1 MANYWAITIGINQYQ
16 LFQPLRCAQADAE
29 VLNNFLVQEG
39 GLAQQRCL
47 LMTAAS
53 PPIGDRATYP
63 TKQNILVLLED
74 LTAACW
80 QPQDHLWLFFSGY
93 GVSYKG
99 KDYLM
104 PVEGNPQLVEETG
117 IEVRSLMQSLQL
129 AGINTLLLLDINRA
143 FGTQADSPVGLET
156 IELAKE
162 LQMATILSCQSQE
175 FSHESS
181 ELGHGFFTAALLEAL
196 RSGNASSLTD
206 LDSYLSVLTP
216 ELCQHYWRPTQNPV
230 TIFPSQPQAILP
242 QFEVQ
247 SNYEVAPSTIDPSG
261 NSSRIFPDENFA
273 VALTASSIA
282 AINLN
287 NFNKSQNASTWGTA
301 PGVETNLGGQSPLL
315 NVANFIPA
323 IGNLEEQQ
331 LSSSA
336 KEQYLNQQNPL
347 NTQTATGG
355 RFIPNV
361 SPSDVSPVAKNQA
374 DKPLWKQFLFWG
386 GGSMLVVA
394 LISVVVL
401 RNQAIFL
408 QEKRISRPS
417 PITVNPEPNT
427 DSASETSSITP
438 PIQNPSNAQIASNSD
453 SQKRSQAVLDL
464 AKMSL
469 RETQASDL
477 SKAIATASKIQPGEP
492 LYEQAQDNIQIW
504 SRMIL
509 DLAEGRAKQ
518 QEYTNA
524 IAAAQLI
531 SPELDLYPQAQALMS
546 QWQLEAQQYV
556 GNITVLEAAQS
567 LIRPGQASTYNRAIE
582 VARRV
587 PPGQPGFDS
596 AQQSINEW
604 SERILALAKSRA
616 DQGNIAAAIETA
628 TLVPEVTAVYEDAQE
643 AIQKWQARTNKN

>member
-39 GLAQQRCL
+39 GLAQERCL

-53 PPIGDRATYP
+53 PPIGDRPTYP

-93 GVSYKG
+93 GVSYNG

-104 PVEGNPQLVEETG
+104 PIEGNPELVEETG

-129 AGINTLLLLDINRA
+129 AEINTLLLLDINRA
-143 FGTQADSPVGLET
+143 FSIQADSPVGLEI

-242 QFEVQ
+242 KFEVQ
-247 SNYEVAPSTIDPSG
+247 SHNEVAPSTIKPGG
-261 NSSRIFPDENFA
+261 NSSLIFPDETFA
-273 VALTASSIA
+273 VALTASSIG

-287 NFNKSQNASTWGTA
+287 NLAKTQNVSTWGTA
-301 PGVETNLGGQSPLL
+301 PAMETTLGGQSPSL
-315 NVANFIPA
+315 NLPNFIPA
-323 IGNLEEQQ
+323 IGKLEEQQ
-331 LSSSA
+331 LSSPA
-336 KEQYLNQQNPL
+336 KEQFLEQQSSL
-347 NTQTATGG
+347 NTPAATGG

-361 SPSDVSPVAKNQA
+361 SPSDVSRLPKNKT
-374 DKPLWKQFLFWG
+374 DIPLWKQFLVWG
-386 GGSMLVVA
+386 GGTMLVVA
-394 LISVVVL
+394 LISVIVL
-401 RNQAIFL
+401 RNQSLFL
-408 QEKRISRPS
+408 QGKSISRPS
-417 PITVNPEPNT
+417 PVTATPELQA
-427 DSASETSSITP
+427 DSTSETSSITP
-438 PIQNPSNAQIASNSD
+438 PTQNPSNAQIAANFESE
-453 SQKRSQAVLDL
+453 KRNQAVLDL

-477 SKAIATASKIQPGEP
+477 SQAIATASKIQPGEP
-492 LYEQAQDNIQIW
+492 LYEQAQNNIQIW

-531 SPELDLYPQAQALMS
+531 SPEQTLYAQAQALIN
-546 QWQLEAQQYV
+546 QWQLESQQYV
-556 GNITVLEAAQS
+556 GNQTVLDAAQA

-596 AQQSINEW
+596 AQKSINEW
-604 SERILALAKSRA
+604 SEKILNLAKSRA
-616 DQGNIAAAIETA
+616 DQGNITAAIETA
-628 TLVPEVTAVYEDAQE
+628 TLVPEVTAVYEDAQA
-643 AIQKWQARTNKN
+643 AIQKWQARKITN

>member
-39 GLAQQRCL
+39 GLAQQNCL
-47 LMTAAS
+47 LMTDSS
-53 PPIGDRATYP
+53 PPIGDRSTYP

-74 LTAACW
+74 LTAVCW

-93 GVSYKG
+93 GVNYKG

-104 PVEGNPQLVEETG
+104 PAEGNPQLVEETG

-129 AGINTLLLLDINRA
+129 AEINTLLLLDINRA
-143 FGTQADSPVGLET
+143 FGSQADSPVGPET

-162 LQMATILSCQSQE
+162 LQIATILSCQSEQ

-206 LDSYLSVLTP
+206 LDSYLSILTP

-230 TIFPSQPQAILP
+230 TIFPSHPQAILP

-247 SNYEVAPSTIDPSG
+247 SHNQVAPSTLQTSG
-261 NSSRIFPDENFA
+261 TESLIFPNNTFA
-273 VALTASSIA
+273 VAVTAPSMSATIPN
-282 AINLN
+282 NLAQ
-287 NFNKSQNASTWGTA
+287 KPNASIWGEA
-301 PGVETNLGGQSPLL
+301 QSVETTLGAKSPSVNLT
-315 NVANFIPA
+315 NFIPA
-323 IGNLEEQQ
+323 IGKLEEQQ
-331 LSSSA
+331 LSNSA
-336 KEQYLNQQNPL
+336 KEQYLNQQNTL
-347 NTQTATGG
+347 NTQVATGG
-355 RFIPNV
+355 RFIPNAPQPNR
-361 SPSDVSPVAKNQA
+361 SKA
-374 DKPLWKQFLFWG
+374 DNPLWKQFLFWG

-394 LISVVVL
+394 LITVVVL
-401 RNQAIFL
+401 RNQASFL
-408 QEKRISRPS
+408 QVSEIPPAS
-417 PITVNPEPNT
+417 PTTAIPEPNT
-427 DSASETSSITP
+427 DSASETSPISP
-438 PIQNPSNAQIASNSD
+438 PENNQSSAQIALNSE
-453 SQKRSQAVLDL
+453 SEKRNQAVLDL

-477 SKAIATASKIQPGEP
+477 NSAIATASKIEPGEP
-492 LYEQAQDNIQIW
+492 LYEQAQDNIKIW

-518 QEYTNA
+518 KEYKNA

-531 SPELDLYPQAQALMS
+531 SPRQDLYPQAQAAIS
-546 QWQLEAQQYV
+546 QWHLEFQQYV
-556 GNITVLEAAQS
+556 GNQTVLDAAQS

-596 AQQSINEW
+596 AQKSMNEW
-604 SERILALAKSRA
+604 SEKILELAKSRA
-616 DQGNIAAAIETA
+616 DQGNIPAAIETA

>member
-16 LFQPLRCAQADAE
+16 FFQPLRCAQADAE
-29 VLNNFLVQEG
+29 VLNHFLVQEG
-39 GLAQQRCL
+39 GLAQQNCL

-53 PPIGDRATYP
+53 PPIGDKSTDP
-63 TKQNILVLLED
+63 TKQNILLLLED

-93 GVSYKG
+93 GVNYKG

-104 PVEGNPQLVEETG
+104 PLEGNPELVEETG

-129 AGINTLLLLDINRA
+129 AEINTLLLLDINRA
-143 FGTQADSPVGLET
+143 FGAQADSPAGTEI

-162 LQMATILSCQSQE
+162 LQIATILSCRTEE

-196 RSGNASSLTD
+196 RSGNASNLND

-216 ELCQHYWRPTQNPV
+216 ELCQHYWRPAQNPV
-230 TIFPSQPQAILP
+230 TIFPSQPKAILP
-242 QFEVQ
+242 QFEIP
-247 SNYEVAPSTIDPSG
+247 NHHEEAPSTIEPSG
-261 NSSRIFPDENFA
+261 NSRIFPDDNFA
-273 VALTASSIA
+273 VAMTASSIG

-287 NFNKSQNASTWGTA
+287 NFTKSQNANTWGTA
-301 PGVETNLGGQSPLL
+301 PALETSLGNPSPLL
-315 NVANFIPA
+315 NVPNFIPA
-323 IGNLEEQQ
+323 IGQLEEQQ
-331 LSSSA
+331 LSTSA
-336 KEQYLNQQNPL
+336 QEQYLNQQNPI

-361 SPSDVSPVAKNQA
+361 SSADVSPLPKNKA
-374 DKPLWKQFLFWG
+374 ETSLWKQFLGWG
-386 GGSMLVVA
+386 GGTMLLVA
-394 LISVVVL
+394 VISVLVL

-408 QEKRISRPS
+408 QGSRPS
-417 PITVNPEPNT
+417 PITPTPNLQA
-427 DSASETSSITP
+427 DSTSETLSTP
-438 PIQNPSNAQIASNSD
+438 PAPNPSNAQLTTNFE
-453 SQKRSQAVLDL
+453 SQKQSQALLDL

-477 SKAIATASKIQPGEP
+477 SLAIATASKIQPGEP

-531 SPELDLYPQAQALMS
+531 SPEQTLYSQAQALIS

-556 GNITVLEAAQS
+556 GNKTVLDAAQA

-596 AQQSINEW
+596 AQKSINEW
-604 SERILALAKSRA
+604 SEKILELAKSRA
-616 DQGNIAAAIETA
+616 NQGNIAAAIETA